1 MIRDN
6 ARRPEFFPPP
16 SRDTD
21 ATVEV
26 ITGCGERVSMN
37 ANFMASSFPEIP
49 PPVRFEIILVVRLD
63 PPREHDIV
71 STSVEFLSLPSAKTR
86 PIAIFSAV
94 NGGAENERVRK
105 ERNIDFR

>member
-1 MIRDN
+1 MRN
-6 ARRPEFFPPP
+6 R
-16 SRDTD
+16 
-21 ATVEV
+21 
-26 ITGCGERVSMN
+26 ERVSMN